1 MGGIFSAV
9 TSCSFYLDISD
20 LIRKMKKQQ
29 MEEKTSEQHQIEE
42 EGEEQSD

>member
-29 MEEKTSEQHQIEE
+29 MEEKTSEIEE